1 MSSNLH
7 GKKVFINNSNYKQ
20 VLEKTIKT
28 REYYLNDDE
37 VNIFA
42 NKIKRRERMLVMF
55 NDINESPSYMDYK
68 LFIHGIMPCG
78 SKTTII
84 VEGIKPS
91 VDIEFN
97 HSLSKEEN
105 LNNIKTLLSDPYFK
119 TILKGKNLDID
130 CLKLVNG
137 KKLILFSEDNIS
149 MIRIYFNKLYHRNT
163 FIKYLIKNDIDS
175 YNNDL
180 SSYYRVASREFKIG
194 LSGWNIIEK
203 YKNDNSGLFKSRYNL
218 CVDIKNITMYN
229 ELEHYNEFNYID
241 INLLQ
246 KDKMISMAFDIEQ
259 YSSDFNINK
268 PNRDTRLPSGKI
280 LEDIIFNIGLTYQFI
295 NNENSFLNIGLV
307 TKDAKEHS
315 DYLTIVCGDEK
326 ILLLVFGFLNQLIQ
340 PDFIVEFNGSQFDW
354 PNIFDKCNLYGIV
367 DKVCEY
373 MSIKKL
379 SDYEKKIDNIKKY
392 IYCEDKIK
400 ISADRLDQ
408 KMSNIRLQGYVAF
421 DLRVVFMQLNPTES
435 KSSLK
440 FYLEM
445 NNIQGKDDMP
455 IPTLFKHYITGDYEG
470 LGDVVHYC
478 YVDCFRLHQLLYKNN
493 IIQDKR
499 EIGLLSYTSMFDAFY
514 RANGCKV
521 RNLIIANALE
531 MNLFFSNIKK
541 DVLEEDKMDGKYPGA
556 LVLNPKKVLVTPVLT
571 LEEFANER
579 LCIFDKELIN
589 EVQNIIN
596 NNYEAVY
603 NLKDINQVN
612 ML

>member
-7 GKKVFINNSNYKQ
+7 GKKVFVNNSNYRQ

-37 VNIFA
+37 INMSA
-42 NKIKRRERMLVMF
+42 NKIKRKDRMLIMF
-55 NDINESPSYMDYK
+55 NDVNETPSFMEYK
-68 LFIHGIMPCG
+68 LHIHGIAPCG
-78 SKTTII
+78 SKVTVI

-91 VDIEFN
+91 VDIDYDN
-97 HSLSKEEN
+97 SLSKEEN
-105 LNNIKTLLSDPYFK
+105 VKKVQTLLSNPYFGK
-119 TILKGKNLDID
+119 ILKGKSLDVD
-130 CLKLVNG
+130 KLKLVEG
-137 KKLILFSEDNIS
+137 KKLILFSEKNINF
-149 MIRIYFNKLYHRNT
+149 IRIYFNNLYHRNT
-163 FIKYLIKNDIDS
+163 FIKYLIKNDISS
-175 YNNDL
+175 YNNDI
-180 SSYYRVASREFKIG
+180 SSYYRVVSREFKIG

-203 YKNDNSGLFKSRYNL
+203 YRNDNSGMFKSRFVLAVN
-218 CVDIKNITMYN
+218 VKNITIYD
-229 ELEHYNEFNYID
+229 ETEHYEEFNWVD
-241 INLLQ
+241 KNLLR

-259 YSSDFNINK
+259 YSNDFNINK
-268 PNRDTRLPSGKI
+268 PFRDTRLPSGKI
-280 LEDIIFNIGLTYQFI
+280 LEDVIFNIGLTYQFI

-326 ILLLVFGFLNQLIQ
+326 ILLLVFGFLNGLIQ

-354 PNIFDKCNLYGIV
+354 PNIFDKCLLYGIV
-367 DKVCEY
+367 DKLCDY
-373 MSIKKL
+373 MSIKQL
-379 SDYEKKIDNIKKY
+379 TDYEKKIDNIKKY

-400 ISADRLDQ
+400 ISADRVDQ
-408 KMSNIRLQGYVAF
+408 KMANLRLQGYVAF

-493 IIQDKR
+493 IIQDRR
-499 EIGLLSYTSMFDAFY
+499 EVGLLSYTSMFDAFY

-541 DVLEEDKMDGKYPGA
+541 DVLEEDKMDGKFPGA
-556 LVLNPKKVLVTPVLT
+556 IVLDPKKKLITPLLT
-571 LEEFANER
+571 LEEFANEN
-579 LCIFDKELIN
+579 LDIWDKSLIDD
-589 EVQNIIN
+589 VQKIIN
-596 NNYEAVY
+596 NNYDAVY
-603 NLKDINQVN
+603 IDKNINNVI
-612 ML
+612 M